1 MKTNFHMKGWAPRLA
16 LKKRPKVI
24 RKWSNLTS
32 RSQLACVSG
41 YSGYSREVSLDTRG
55 RFLSSQE
62 ARSSAI
68 ASCDF
73 YAYFMLRIHNSIVAQ
88 LKPWINC
95 FRTQEYQFVREN
107 IFICD
112 WPQSSHNGTCCFCL
126 NHLQSQIVKF
136 GAQLSFSHNIQCQN
150 FHSRNSK
157 QYTCVI
163 NVKYAQ
169 PCVYWETHHS
179 SLVGV
184 R

>member
-1 MKTNFHMKGWAPRLA
+1 M
-16 LKKRPKVI
+16 
-24 RKWSNLTS
+24 
-32 RSQLACVSG
+32 QLAYVSG
-41 YSGYSREVSLDTRG
+41 VMDTRG

-73 YAYFMLRIHNSIVAQ
+73 YASFMLRIHNSIGAH

-107 IFICD
+107 IFICG

-157 QYTCVI
+157 QHICSICVI
-163 NVKYAQ
+163 YAQ
-169 PCVYWETHHS
+169 PCVCWATHHS